1 MIQMSFFSNSAAK
14 NFRIIENVFQQFFV
28 EDVHGQDIMSNYI
41 VASVSRGNRRH
52 RSQYKIRITVA
63 LVFRRVADRKRR
75 DGALLNRLKLSVLA
89 GIYVQ
94 GKVNVR
100 RLVRYRLQQM
110 PV

>member
-1 MIQMSFFSNSAAK
+1 
-14 NFRIIENVFQQFFV
+14 
-28 EDVHGQDIMSNYI
+28 MSNYI

-75 DGALLNRLKLSVLA
+75 DGALLNRLKLRVLA

-94 GKVNVR
+94 GKSERSTPCAISVATDARMIHFVLLPTCPLSSVR
-100 RLVRYRLQQM
+100 CIFRNWATTASPM
-110 PV
+110 PN